1 MPLHEVKSTDDSYV
15 HLLITALIRD
25 NQDAI
30 VSNLDTLLSSILES
44 SRGTP
49 LHFIVLTDHTSS
61 QIVRSKISNIVGKQL
76 FDLFI
81 KNSLRGPYIIPRLKV
96 EFVELKQLTDK
107 YREQID
113 VMKILFGEGQESDQE
128 ASTDPD
134 EEIQDFIFKSTD
146 KYLQDLYY
154 ISPLFHTEVNN
165 SLNRIIAIDL
175 DLTFKYVYMT
185 SNCKFVCFACS
196 RVDVKELY
204 DLFNNFKESEVLG
217 LANELHP
224 HYFLATED
232 YRRHNP
238 GTQVGSPG
246 RFQVCTFLAAQKV
259 IVSDTV

>member
-30 VSNLDTLLSSILES
+30 VSNLDTLLKSILES

-76 FDLFI
+76 FNLFI
-81 KNSLRGPYIIPRLKV
+81 KNSLRGPYIFPRLKV

-113 VMKILFGEGQESDQE
+113 IMKILFGEGQESDQE

-165 SLNRIIAIDL
+165 SLNKIIAIDL

-185 SNCKFVCFACS
+185 ENCIFVNIN
-196 RVDVKELY
+196 VL
-204 DLFNNFKESEVLG
+204 LVLG
-217 LANELHP
+217 LMLRSCMTCLTTSKNLRSWVWPTSCILTTSLPLRTTGDTTPAH
-224 HYFLATED
+224 
-232 YRRHNP
+232 R
-238 GTQVGSPG
+238 S
-246 RFQVCTFLAAQKV
+246 AARAGFRYAHF
-259 IVSDTV
+259 